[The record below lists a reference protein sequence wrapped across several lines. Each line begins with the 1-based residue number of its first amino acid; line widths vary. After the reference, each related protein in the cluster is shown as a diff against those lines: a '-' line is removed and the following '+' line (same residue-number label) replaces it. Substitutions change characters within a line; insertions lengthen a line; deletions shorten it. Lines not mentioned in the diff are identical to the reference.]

1 MTGES
6 SPLDPAEKV
15 DLWRQRFFE
24 AQAAAE
30 EFVLGEHGEE
40 GLAAWIQANSRITAE
55 LLRAQR
61 PAGVSA
67 TDHFMTRLRNQ
78 LLLYDSAVTSEP
90 GPSGTVLRN
99 ADCGILRYRK
109 RAARAGV
116 VLTFS
121 SPCAYCQE
129 LNTAI
134 AARYVEPDVTVTCDQ
149 AGEGCT
155 WRAES
160 PPHAPAGDAAGSPP
174 RRRSC
179 VRRRAGRGRRRRP
192 RSPASPRARR
202 RR

>member
-1 MTGES
+1 MTSET

-15 DLWRQRFFE
+15 DLWRQRYFE

-40 GLAAWIQANSRITAE
+40 GLAGWIQANSRITAD

-61 PAGVSA
+61 PDGVSA
-67 TDHFMTRLRNQ
+67 TDHFLTRLQRQ
-78 LLLYDSAVTSEP
+78 LLLYDSAVSTESQ
-90 GPSGTVLRN
+90 PSGTVLRN

-109 RAARAGV
+109 KAARAGV

-134 AARYVEPDVTVTCDQ
+134 AARYVEPDVTVSCEQ
-149 AGEGCT
+149 AGDGCT
-155 WRAES
+155 WRAEH
-160 PPHAPAGDAAGSPP
+160 PHAPEGDAAGSPH
-174 RRRSC
+174 
-179 VRRRAGRGRRRRP
+179 RGR
-192 RSPASPRARR
+192 AAD
-202 RR
+202 

>member
-1 MTGES
+1 MTSEPP
-6 SPLDPAEKV
+6 PLDPEEKV

-61 PAGVSA
+61 PEGVSA
-67 TDHFMTRLRNQ
+67 TDHFMTRLQRQ
-78 LLLYDSAVTSEP
+78 LLLYDSAVTTEAQ
-90 GPSGTVLRN
+90 PSGTVLRN

-121 SPCAYCQE
+121 SPCPYCQH

-134 AARYVEPDVTVTCDQ
+134 AARYVEPGTTVTCEQ
-149 AGEGCT
+149 AGDGCT

-160 PPHAPAGDAAGSPP
+160 ADAPGHERPADAPGHEQAPHTPGEGAAGSPH
-174 RRRSC
+174 
-179 VRRRAGRGRRRRP
+179 RGRP
-192 RSPASPRARR
+192 DD
-202 RR
+202 

>member
-1 MTGES
+1 MTDAP

-30 EFVLGEHGEE
+30 EFILAAYGDD
-40 GLAAWIQANSRITAE
+40 GLAAWIQANSRITAD

-61 PAGVSA
+61 PAGVST
-67 TDHFMTRLRNQ
+67 TDHFMDRLQRQ
-78 LLLYDSAVTSEP
+78 LLLYDSAVVTEP
-90 GPSGTVLRN
+90 VPSGTVLRN

-121 SPCAYCQE
+121 SPCPYCQQ

-134 AARYVEPDVTVTCDQ
+134 AARYVEPEVTVSCEQ
-149 AGEGCT
+149 AGDGCT

-160 PPHAPAGDAAGSPP
+160 PQHPGHADDPTGPPH
-174 RRRSC
+174 
-179 VRRRAGRGRRRRP
+179 RGR
-192 RSPASPRARR
+192 SGA
-202 RR
+202 